1 MTATSDTTAATAQR
15 RYMASVRRR
24 ARQALVAAGLTHEE
38 IAAAMKVTPSAVRQ
52 ALLRDSQLENP
63 RITWE
68 SVDDGLIWESPTQ

>member
-1 MTATSDTTAATAQR
+1 
-15 RYMASVRRR
+15 MASVRRR